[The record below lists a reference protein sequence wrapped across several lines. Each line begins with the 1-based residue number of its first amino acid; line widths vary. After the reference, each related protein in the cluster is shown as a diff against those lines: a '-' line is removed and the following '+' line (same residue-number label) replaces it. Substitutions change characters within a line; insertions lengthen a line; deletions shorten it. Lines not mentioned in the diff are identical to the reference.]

1 MAHAYTPGL
10 QVTPRTTYRA
20 HRQLPIDGE
29 VLVRVG
35 DRVQA
40 QDVVART
47 ELPGNVFPINLAKQ
61 LALSPADVRGAVVRQ
76 EGAQVQVGDVLARTK
91 GIFGMFKS
99 DYVAK
104 VAGRIESISSVTG
117 QVIVRG
123 DPIPVEVRAYLTGEV
138 VEVAPRLGCVIEAEA
153 AYVQG
158 IFGIG
163 GEAYGTLRMA
173 VDDSTKPL
181 RADQISDDMRGQIVI
196 GGARVTQEAVHKAS
210 EFGVAAIVTG
220 GIDDHDLRDILGYDL
235 GVAITGAE
243 KIGLTLVMT
252 EGFGDIAMADR
263 TFRLLSQFAG
273 RPVAANGTTQIRA
286 GVMRPEVVIPL
297 DSTNGHAAEGVAGA
311 FAAPLEI
318 GAAVRIIRDPWF
330 GVLGKVSDLP
340 HEPRVLESGSKARV
354 LEVRSRSGE
363 RLIVPRANV
372 EIIGE

>member
-20 HRQLPIDGE
+20 HRQLPIEGE

-35 DRVQA
+35 HRVQA

-47 ELPGNVFPINLAKQ
+47 ELPGNVFPINLANQ

-76 EGAQVQVGDVLARTK
+76 EGEQVQVGDVLARTK

-99 DYVAK
+99 EYAAK
-104 VAGRIESISSVTG
+104 VAGRLESISSVTG

-123 DPIPVEVRAYLTGEV
+123 APIPVEVRAYLTGEV
-138 VEVAPRLGCVIEAEA
+138 VEVTPQTGCVIEAEA

-173 VDDSTKPL
+173 SADPAKPL
-181 RADQISDDMRGQIVI
+181 TPDLISDDMRGQIIV
-196 GGARVTQEAVHKAS
+196 GGARVTHEAVHKS
-210 EFGVAAIVTG
+210 IEVGVAAIVAG
-220 GIDDHDLRDILGYDL
+220 GIDDQDLRDILGYDL
-235 GVAITGAE
+235 GVAITGSE
-243 KIGLTLVMT
+243 QIGLTLVMT
-252 EGFGDIAMADR
+252 EGFGDIAMAER
-263 TFRLLSQFAG
+263 TYQLLSQFAG

-286 GVMRPEVVIPL
+286 GVMRPEIVIPF
-297 DSTNGHAAEGVAGA
+297 DSTNGHSGDGTAGA

-318 GAAVRIIRDPWF
+318 GAPVRIIRDPWF
-330 GVLGKVSDLP
+330 GVLGKVSELP
-340 HEPRVLESGSKARV
+340 HEPRLLASGSKARV
-354 LEVRSRSGE
+354 LEVTSRNGE